1 MSVAE
6 LNIPLE
12 TSETSAAFRHILVA
26 TDFSEPSR
34 RALCDGLLLAEENHA
49 RLSIVHV
56 LHVDRKYSALE
67 NPPEIDLDCIDAK
80 ERIEALVE
88 EFEPLRKIDSTFVRR
103 GSVAEQVR
111 SVIEEQGI
119 DLLVIGTH
127 GRGGL
132 QKLALGSVAEE
143 LLRIAPCPVMT
154 LGPRAEITPVHHGPE
169 FHGPEFHGP
178 GFHGPGFHK
187 ILFATDFGKGSM
199 KALPLAL
206 ALARAGHAKLTLLH
220 MMPLPTTSTSLSAYV
235 PAAEA
240 ANEFEQWEHTSRKRA
255 VQELKDCLPAETGLE
270 QEPRYVVGTEFL
282 AEGILTATTNYGIDL
297 IVMGAN
303 HTASARMAAHIPWT
317 SVHEVIRNAPCG
329 VLTVAG

>member
-34 RALCDGLLLAEENHA
+34 RALCDALLLAEENHA

-56 LHVDRKYSALE
+56 LHVDRKYGALQ
-67 NPPEIDLDCIDAK
+67 NPSEIDLDRIDAK
-80 ERIEALVE
+80 KRIEALVE
-88 EFEPLRKIDSTFVRR
+88 EFEPLQKIDSTFVRR

-111 SVIEEQGI
+111 SVIEEQAI

-132 QKLALGSVAEE
+132 RKLALGSVAEE
-143 LLRIAPCPVMT
+143 LLRVAPCPVMT
-154 LGPRAEITPVHHGPE
+154 LGPRAEINAVHHGPE
-169 FHGPEFHGP
+169 
-178 GFHGPGFHK
+178 FHGPGFHK

-199 KALPLAL
+199 RALPLAL

-220 MMPLPTTSTSLSAYV
+220 MMPMPTTSTSLSAYV

-282 AEGILTATTNYGIDL
+282 AEGVLTATVNYGIDL

-303 HTASARMAAHIPWT
+303 HAASARMAAHVPWT

-329 VLTVAG
+329 VLTVTG